1 MKSHNEDLN
10 IREKKK
16 KKSTTDYMVFTSKI
30 REMRKWDPL
39 ILADNKDEGRGGGGG
54 GLFPTQALN
63 RLYLMVGAGI

>member
-1 MKSHNEDLN
+1 
-10 IREKKK
+10 
-16 KKSTTDYMVFTSKI
+16 MVFTSKI

-39 ILADNKDEGRGGGGG
+39 ILADNKDEGSGGGGG